1 MLCEPEIGV
10 HRYVT
15 PATERALE
23 TWRRQIGVIKKALNG
38 IAEEHGCAGRLFK
51 TVSIDRAVEMP
62 PPESGL
68 FYVVW
73 TEQVWTEQVW
83 TDADRTS

>member
-1 MLCEPEIGV
+1 MLCEPANGV

-15 PATERALE
+15 PATESALE
-23 TWRRQIGVIKKALNG
+23 TWRRQIGVIKKALNYV
-38 IAEEHGCAGRLFK
+38 AEEHGCADRLFK

-62 PPESGL
+62 PPGPGV

-73 TEQVWTEQVW
+73 TEQVL

>member
-1 MLCEPEIGV
+1 MLCEPANGV

-15 PATERALE
+15 PATESALE
-23 TWRRQIGVIKKALNG
+23 TWRRQIGVIKKALHYA
-38 IAEEHGCAGRLFK
+38 AEEHGCAGRLFK

-62 PPESGL
+62 PPPEPGA
-68 FYVVW
+68 FHVVW
-73 TEQVWTEQVW
+73 TEQVL